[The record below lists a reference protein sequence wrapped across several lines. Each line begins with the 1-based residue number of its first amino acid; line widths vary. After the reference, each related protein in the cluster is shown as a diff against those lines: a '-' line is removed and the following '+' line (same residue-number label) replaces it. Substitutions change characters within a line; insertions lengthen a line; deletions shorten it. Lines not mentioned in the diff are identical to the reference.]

1 MRLNGVPANF
11 PVVFPEVKLM
21 VGAFFPVVFPKVEL
35 IVGAFHPVDSYKD
48 MGAGVGCGIACRRCG
63 RLHEHFCKIVHDL
76 GPRICLVLRIV

>member
-1 MRLNGVPANF
+1 
-11 PVVFPEVKLM
+11 M

-63 RLHEHFCKIVHDL
+63 RLHEQFLFAL